1 MYYAAIK
8 KRDIAN
14 GIGVRV
20 SLFVSGCTHHCKNC
34 FNQETWD
41 FSYGTPFTKETE
53 ELLLQALEPS
63 YIHGLTLLGAAV
75 FANRSCT
82 LSAKNNLVLHRL
94 YPGIGSTFINR
105 TSVLSRDAF
114 PFISS
119 GCIGR
124 WSVCRSTEKHS
135 ACIPWLRKPAA
146 D

>member
-1 MYYAAIK
+1 MLPLKSVILPMELVYAFPSLYPGFFLWNTLHQ
-8 KRDIAN
+8 RDRGTAPASA
-14 GIGVRV
+14 GAFLHPRTDAARRRTAGA
-20 SLFVSGCTHHCKNC
+20 LQSGC
-34 FNQETWD
+34 
-41 FSYGTPFTKETE
+41 
-53 ELLLQALEPS
+53 A
-63 YIHGLTLLGAAV
+63 AAV

-94 YPGIGSTFINR
+94 YPGIGSAFINR